1 MPEKTERIKYIP
13 IHQHINCERVE
24 ICFMTSSM
32 LIEMPMIYSKRSN
45 SKFFKKLLDNYEKNV
60 NIFKL
65 AFLHLRK
72 FQRRDLLCFLRVRKR
87 GLERML
93 GHSFQ

>member
-13 IHQHINCERVE
+13 IHQQINCERVE

-45 SKFFKKLLDNYEKNV
+45 SKFFKKLLDNYEKNHFFTKES
-60 NIFKL
+60 FKDVIYF
-65 AFLHLRK
+65 A
-72 FQRRDLLCFLRVRKR
+72 
-87 GLERML
+87 
-93 GHSFQ
+93 S